1 MVSLRQH
8 GAGEKTICA
17 MQPSR
22 KDTFVAHSACRC
34 SSDALVK
41 LLGWFALTS
50 AQTEVPLYY
59 RNDCRH

>member
-1 MVSLRQH
+1 MVGFSISKFLQLRILTRVYGDFQ
-8 GAGEKTICA
+8 
-17 MQPSR
+17 
-22 KDTFVAHSACRC
+22 FVARSACRC